1 MITKPIKIFKLKGNK
16 VYINENVIEYEN
28 ISDETREILESL
40 ISKGAYGSAL
50 LTLNMFYNVKTINE
64 EAYTQEQYLSYLGE
78 CNSLMEE
85 CVV

>member
-64 EAYTQEQYLSYLGE
+64 AAYTQEQYLSYLGYIQ
-78 CNSLMEE
+78 
-85 CVV
+85 